1 MNDHEVTVI
10 LTKKRIKLYERAIVL
25 GVPEIVISMYGDSI
39 QKLLD
44 DEREACAVA
53 CEEWGKTVGIE
64 TWDMAGKDC
73 ADAIRARGTHD

>member
-44 DEREACAVA
+44 DEREACAQVCDA
-53 CEEWGKTVGIE
+53 VRKKNLEGGQIDEARCCAVEIRYRGKE
-64 TWDMAGKDC
+64 
-73 ADAIRARGTHD
+73 